1 MQKRMKKKD
10 NSKLPY
16 KNLKIWR
23 IFAITILFSILSIVL
38 VVRLFQVQ
46 VLEHKKYDNLASDIQ
61 LTKIEKKANRGK
73 ILDRN
78 DVLLATNMKSLT
90 VALDPQAIATVKNPD
105 EIKKLKE
112 FVRYINKIT
121 GIPSTKINNIFAI

>member
-1 MQKRMKKKD
+1 MKKKD